1 MILYSDSLCYFFQ
14 IAKAWQVLKKSYCN
28 CHTCYINRWT
38 NTKMYFGSSKPQ
50 HTYRFLHDSLEGNLN
65 ELNDFINDYFIY
77 NLKLFTILIKRDRLV
92 WNFSLLWTTTLFT
105 SFPDTAF
112 VNMTAD
118 DTGGGM
124 HPNTN
129 SLKSQPK
136 FSDTNPPL
144 LLPNLSLL
152 KRVFMT

>member
-28 CHTCYINRWT
+28 YHTCYINRWT

-92 WNFSLLWTTTLFT
+92 WNFSLLWTTIPTLFMVRLIGKAIT
-105 SFPDTAF
+105 F
-112 VNMTAD
+112 VKCTHCIWKQDFLSVN
-118 DTGGGM
+118 
-124 HPNTN
+124 
-129 SLKSQPK
+129 
-136 FSDTNPPL
+136 L
-144 LLPNLSLL
+144 LVRQWHVLAMYLCN
-152 KRVFMT
+152 R